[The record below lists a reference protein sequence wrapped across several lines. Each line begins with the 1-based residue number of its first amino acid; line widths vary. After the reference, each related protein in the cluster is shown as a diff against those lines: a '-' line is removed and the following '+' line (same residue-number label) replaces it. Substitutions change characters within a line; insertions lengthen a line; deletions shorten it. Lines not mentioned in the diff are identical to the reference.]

1 MRRLID
7 RFRDDQPACSCDT
20 EFDRDA
26 LVVDASDCDGD
37 IAATSGCRATT
48 VRALRDRDA
57 DAVLVRTA
65 GLERRYDDATTALLV
80 AAGRFAARVRD
91 RDGRLATRAETDP
104 LAAAR
109 EATGRAGHVADI
121 AAETGFAVAAEG
133 VASYDDFRA
142 FGGPR
147 VSHARVNPDPPPGA
161 ELVARSEF
169 DGGVTV
175 RIYDT
180 CEERVCHVEPIEARF
195 DAAAYRAL
203 DRAHGLLAAGVV
215 TGGRAAERAAERAVN
230 GDAPADR
237 VASVLEKHTRG
248 YGVLDDLFADPA
260 VSDVYASAP
269 AAHTRL
275 RVVRD
280 GDLLPT
286 NVRLTGRGV
295 DALASRIRA
304 ASGRPFSAAD
314 PTLDATLTG
323 VGATDR
329 VRVAAVR
336 PPVSDGVG
344 FAFRA
349 HGNREWTL
357 SRLVALGTLTSD
369 AAGFLSAA
377 VARGAAILVTGARAA
392 GKTTFLSALLRAVPA
407 DARTVVIEDAPEL
420 PVSGLQSE
428 GRDVQALRAT
438 AEGDGAAVSTA
449 DALRTALRLGE
460 SALAVGEVRG
470 EEAAVLYEAMRVG
483 AGASAVLGTIHGDGG
498 RDVRERVVSD
508 LGVPASS
515 FAATDLVV
523 TLADAPD
530 GKHVTAIE
538 EHGEAFAPIF
548 ERTPTG
554 LESTGRLDR
563 GESATVAALTASD
576 ETYADVL
583 ADIDAR
589 VSAFE
594 GDA

>member
-1 MRRLID
+1 MPLLEYLANGLIFSSIIVLGSIGLSLVYSIAD
-7 RFRDDQPACSCDT
+7 FANFAHGDT
-20 EFDRDA
+20 MTIGA
-26 LVVDASDCDGD
+26 
-37 IAATSGCRATT
+37 
-48 VRALRDRDA
+48 
-57 DAVLVRTA
+57 
-65 GLERRYDDATTALLV
+65 YTALLTFGAVGGLGGAVLGLPYGFFV
-80 AAGRFAARVRD
+80 ALLAG
-91 RDGRLATRAETDP
+91 
-104 LAAAR
+104 
-109 EATGRAGHVADI
+109 I
-121 AAETGFAVAAEG
+121 AVAA
-133 VASYDDFRA
+133 
-142 FGGPR
+142 
-147 VSHARVNPDPPPGA
+147 
-161 ELVARSEF
+161 LV
-169 DGGVTV
+169 
-175 RIYDT
+175 
-180 CEERVCHVEPIEARF
+180 
-195 DAAAYRAL
+195 
-203 DRAHGLLAAGVV
+203 GVV
-215 TGGRAAERAAERAVN
+215 TE
-230 GDAPADR
+230 
-237 VASVLEKHTRG
+237 
-248 YGVLDDLFADPA
+248 
-260 VSDVYASAP
+260 
-269 AAHTRL
+269 
-275 RVVRD
+275 RVVYKPMDVGSIGMLITSIGIAFIYRAIIQLRFGAD
-280 GDLLPT
+280 FTRYDVQTLRPIEWF
-286 NVRLTGRGV
+286 VQY
-295 DALASRIRA
+295 DIRITEH
-304 ASGRPFSAAD
+304 D
-314 PTLDATLTG
+314 
-323 VGATDR
+323 
-329 VRVAAVR
+329 VAIV
-336 PPVSDGVG
+336 
-344 FAFRA
+344 
-349 HGNREWTL
+349 L
-357 SRLVALGTLTSD
+357 S
-369 AAGFLSAA
+369 
-377 VARGAAILVTGARAA
+377 AAILVTGARAA

-420 PVSGLQSE
+420 PVSALQSE